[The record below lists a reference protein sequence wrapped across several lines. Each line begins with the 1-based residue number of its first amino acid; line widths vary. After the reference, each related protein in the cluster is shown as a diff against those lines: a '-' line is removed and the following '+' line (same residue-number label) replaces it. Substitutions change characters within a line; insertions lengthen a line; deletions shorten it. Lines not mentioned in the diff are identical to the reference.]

1 MKKLLVALCLFV
13 SCSGSA
19 NAQQTTVDPSAVKM
33 MNAANALLSELNAD
47 QKKVCRFSFED
58 PERLNWHFIPRER
71 KGLAFRDLEGDA
83 FKAGRSLLSAG
94 LSGGGY
100 EQVLKVMSL
109 EEILYVLEGGEEA
122 KRRERRHPHKYHI
135 SIFGTPDKKAK
146 WGWRV
151 EGHHL
156 SLNYV
161 IENSQFVSSTPEFVG
176 ANPGKID
183 AGPQRLLRVLGE
195 REDLGREILK
205 ACTDEQKKVA
215 WISKKAPGEIRT
227 PGKQQPMV
235 GKPEGIAFSKLT
247 ESQQKTMRKLL
258 ANYLMVTPPEIM
270 KKRLAA
276 IEKAGIDKV
285 HFAWWGGS
293 ELNEPHH
300 YRIQGPTFI
309 VEYNNVQNDANHVHS
324 IWRNVAGDF
333 GVPLK

>member
-1 MKKLLVALCLFV
+1 
-13 SCSGSA
+13 
-19 NAQQTTVDPSAVKM
+19 M
-33 MNAANALLSELNAD
+33 MQAAKALLATLNDD
-47 QKKVCRFSFED
+47 QKKVCSFGFED

-71 KGLAFRDLEGDA
+71 KGLAFRDLQGES
-83 FKAGRSLLSAG
+83 FKAGRQLLAAG
-94 LSGGGY
+94 LSGSGY

-109 EEILYVLEGGEEA
+109 EEILYVLEGGDETA
-122 KRRERRHPHKYHI
+122 RRERRHPHKYNI
-135 SIFGTPDKKAK
+135 SIFGTPDKQAK

-161 IENSQFVSSTPEFVG
+161 IENSRFVSSTPEFVG
-176 ANPGKID
+176 ANPGSID
-183 AGPQRLLRVLGE
+183 AGPKRLLRVLGE

-205 ACTDEQKKVA
+205 QSNAEQQKVM

-227 PGKQQPMV
+227 PGEQQPKV
-235 GKPEGIAFSKLT
+235 GTPEGLPFAKMSV
-247 ESQQKTMRKLL
+247 SQQHTLRKLL
-258 ANYLMVTPPEIM
+258 ESYLVVTPPEIR
-270 KKRLAA
+270 KKRLAQ
-276 IEKAGIDKV
+276 IEASGIDKV

-333 GVPLK
+333 GMPRK